1 MLVMSD
7 RDRDATLRR
16 IRAFLA
22 ATPETADGPFV
33 LPMLTGVLRTR
44 RL

>member
-1 MLVMSD
+1 MPEQE
-7 RDRDATLRR
+7 REATLGR

-22 ATPETADGPFV
+22 SRPETADGAFT